1 MLHIIYQKI
10 DKCPNFCMLYC
21 LENANLT
28 KYKTCGHARY
38 KLITRKGRTLVT
50 QRKLRYFL
58 ITIGLQRLFKSPK
71 TNEHITWHH
80 SHDAVDGVMMHSFN
94 GEVQKHFN
102 RVHCQFSM
110 ESRNVHLRSCIN
122 GFNLFGSFIASYF
135 CWSVIFTIYNLLLA
149 MCMGSEFMFL
159 STFILGPNSPD
170 QNINI
175 CLRTID

>member
-1 MLHIIYQKI
+1 MCSPYNQIMGWVRLVMPELSNGRETFYLKRIGWKRTFMLHIIYQKI

-94 GEVQKHFN
+94 GEV
-102 RVHCQFSM
+102 
-110 ESRNVHLRSCIN
+110 
-122 GFNLFGSFIASYF
+122 
-135 CWSVIFTIYNLLLA
+135 
-149 MCMGSEFMFL
+149 
-159 STFILGPNSPD
+159 
-170 QNINI
+170 
-175 CLRTID
+175 